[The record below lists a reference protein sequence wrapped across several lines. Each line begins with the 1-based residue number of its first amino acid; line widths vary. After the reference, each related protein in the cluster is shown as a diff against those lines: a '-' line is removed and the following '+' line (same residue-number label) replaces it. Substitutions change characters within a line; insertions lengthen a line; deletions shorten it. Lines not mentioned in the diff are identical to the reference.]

1 MLLLLAMAVPVSAK
15 TISGTDISPNQAG
28 PITGTCYTLDANFA
42 PSGISGSA
50 CYGNMGSDGG
60 VKMRTNQDGNRVVF
74 EVIAPYV
81 VTKFT
86 LEAYSNN
93 TDATI
98 TATKVEVDGVETSFT
113 GGSFPS
119 KTTAQ
124 NLNESGNLTV
134 SGISATESIVI
145 YFDNSEVTGNNTE
158 NTGNKNKQ
166 ICAYYE
172 LEWQKDVEETLS
184 PLSEM
189 YDDQSTATGWATSVA
204 GDNPRFTPVILN
216 DDGNYYLSVDQTTR
230 NNNGCVVTGTILSG
244 LVAAG
249 DDFTLV
255 FDMRL
260 GNNNQGGVNVKF
272 MDATNKDIMLSI
284 SAVSSGND
292 TSWAVNGSDTQVTLP
307 NSYYNNNTTGAA
319 IKNITWCTYQLSRSG
334 NITYLTIINKETGA
348 TILERT
354 KLTDTSLT
362 GGLGNIVFT
371 TGRYYANF
379 AIDNIILRKLQ
390 EGDVPEGQT
399 ANYTIQYHNEA
410 GAKIKDD
417 LILSD
422 LVGNE
427 VEATEAQ
434 MAYIDIDDK
443 RYLYKEG
450 NQTIAIDTDEAKN
463 VITLVFREAAVCQYS
478 VFAKLGDS
486 QKLVASGSSLEQSE
500 IVYYYPEF
508 ILEGKSLYG
517 TNPNSTNPHFGGQMT
532 LNESNKTLYID
543 YTLLSQNAVYCSEAE
558 DINGLTPQSGNNADM
573 RCSYGR
579 GGTLDSSEPV
589 ALTTLPAGKYTI
601 FGQVWGSS
609 GYTATIT
616 DGAKDLWSLST
627 VGSRSSSTATI
638 TLTETTTLYFSNTYG
653 ESNKGMLDCI
663 YIYEDET
670 YRNMVGY
677 TERIVGK
684 TLLGRSMVSD
694 NENVSISNP
703 FHGTNIDDRIGVSR
717 TVYIDG
723 VGYTNTNSW
732 RKNVNGIYDNQNI
745 GYTLTVAKGHKMN
758 ISNVNALIAVE
769 NYVGIFTWYVE
780 ILDGSS
786 KQLWKSGELMT
797 SASSS
802 GVIDNVDV
810 SEIEALQGLT
820 GNITVNLY
828 VKQEGSVKHFSINYL
843 LLTINTETDNRPT
856 YDMTI
861 TQNITEAGTVTPATG
876 SWVAD
881 GESVAFTATPN
892 EDYKFVKW
900 TVDGTDYSSNPH
912 IIENVTANHSAQVTF
927 KKRYTVTYDLG
938 EYGGC
943 SDNILNNVNR
953 SLGYDEKYSDDEDKY
968 TIPHYAHKNLYREGY
983 VFDKWRDNNGRT
995 YSSGDVIAMTEDI
1008 TLTPTWKATT
1018 ASIKSSYSETV
1029 VNWSFYKKDILFCNL
1044 STSQYNYYTQNAIV
1058 NGETIAIPM
1067 RMSGSK
1073 IFNSNFMASQLAKGV
1088 TFTIPAVS
1096 GMVVELSEEYVPE
1109 SFSTTTIAGSTN
1121 YTKSDN
1127 GRTIT
1132 YTYIGEDETIDIV
1145 INEENHYDFR
1155 YVKVYYPATLSDS
1168 EEVTKKL
1175 WDFTKGLSAET
1186 IANLNADADN
1196 WESNG
1201 TDAENNTNNWKNVT
1215 NQGTY
1220 CYWKANGEIIE
1231 ELYGLK
1237 FDIGTYTS
1245 NSIHLATTKLRL
1257 TRANTVITFP
1267 KLKNGQTITIKGKS
1281 ANKTATDPGLEP
1293 VQDYLQFQAGE
1304 SSPQTDG
1311 KCMFLGQNVEGSEV
1325 DYTFVWKVVTEST
1338 DDVDVQFLLTGGGVD
1353 FKYFMIDNGDESDC
1367 ILGDVNGNGG
1377 VDIGDAV
1384 SIVNYLVGKESTT
1397 FVEKAAD
1404 TNKNGQIDIGDA
1416 VTIVNFLVG
1425 KTASLSRIIDDVWD
1439 EREPQ

>member
-1 MLLLLAMAVPVSAK
+1 MRKFLLTLSATLLLLAMAVPVSAK

-216 DDGNYYLSVDQTTR
+216 DDGNYYLSVDQSTR
-230 NNNGCVVTGTILSG
+230 YNNGCVVTGTILSG

-272 MDATNKDIMLSI
+272 MDAANKDIMLSI
-284 SAVSSGND
+284 AAVSSGND

-307 NSYYNNNTTGAA
+307 NSYYNKDDTGGA

-354 KLTDTSLT
+354 KLTNTSLT

-399 ANYTIQYHNEA
+399 ANYTIQYHNET

-450 NQTIAIDTDEAKN
+450 NQTITIDTDEAKN

-478 VFAKLGDS
+478 VIAKLGDS

-558 DINGLTPQSGNNADM
+558 DIDGLTPQSGNNADV

-579 GGTLDSSEPV
+579 GGTLDSDEPV
-589 ALTTLPAGKYTI
+589 ALTTLPAGKYVI
-601 FGQVWGSS
+601 FGQVWGNS
-609 GYTATIT
+609 GYTATVT
-616 DGAKDLWSLST
+616 DGTSELWSLST
-627 VGSRSSSTATI
+627 NGSRENATAEVN
-638 TLTETTTLYFSNTYG
+638 LTETTTLYFSNTFG
-653 ESNKGMLDCI
+653 ENNKGMLDCI
-663 YIYEDET
+663 YVFREKMPSSLSFESTSGTVDISESTTYVLPHLTMQPSDITVSYSSSNTAVAVVDSSTGAITLKGRGTATITATFAGNDNYTPSTAEFKLTVTNSKETIPSGNITFASSYVKAICVANWDTNGDGELSMEEAAAVTNLRNEFKKCKISSFNELQYFTGLTNIGNQEFYECTDLTSVTIPSGVTSIDSQAFQYCSALTSITIPSSVTTIGGYAFSGCSGLTSITIPSSVTSIGNYAFGSLTTVTMKNATPISIPAYAFGNRANATLFVPEGSKEAYAAADYWKEFNVILEGNLYQGVVINGICYNLIDDVFKATVVANASSKYSGNINIPESVT
-670 YRNMVGY
+670 YEGKSYQVTTIG
-677 TERIVGK
+677 ERAFYK
-684 TLLGRSMVSD
+684 CD
-694 NENVSISNP
+694 NLTSVTVPNSVTSIGESAFVNCNSLTSVAIPNSVTSIGESAFWYCNDLTSVTIPSSVTTIGDRAFYGCSKLATVTVENATPVSISSDVFSNRANAALIVP
-703 FHGTNIDDRIGVSR
+703 EGSKEAYATADYWKGFVITE
-717 TVYIDG
+717 
-723 VGYTNTNSW
+723 
-732 RKNVNGIYDNQNI
+732 KNVYRGVVINGICYNLIENA
-745 GYTLTVAKGHKMN
+745 TVVAN
-758 ISNVNALIAVE
+758 TA
-769 NYVGIFTWYVE
+769 
-780 ILDGSS
+780 
-786 KQLWKSGELMT
+786 
-797 SASSS
+797 SAYS
-802 GVIDNVDV
+802 
-810 SEIEALQGLT
+810 
-820 GNITVNLY
+820 GNITIPESVTY
-828 VKQEGSVKHFSINYL
+828 EGYSYQVTTIGKQAFYECTSLTSVTIPSSVIEIGSSAFEDCSKLTSVIIPSSVK
-843 LLTINTETDNRPT
+843 TI
-856 YDMTI
+856 
-861 TQNITEAGTVTPATG
+861 G
-876 SWVAD
+876 SY
-881 GESVAFTATPN
+881 AF
-892 EDYKFVKW
+892 
-900 TVDGTDYSSNPH
+900 
-912 IIENVTANHSAQVTF
+912 
-927 KKRYTVTYDLG
+927 
-938 EYGGC
+938 C
-943 SDNILNNVNR
+943 
-953 SLGYDEKYSDDEDKY
+953 
-968 TIPHYAHKNLYREGY
+968 
-983 VFDKWRDNNGRT
+983 
-995 YSSGDVIAMTEDI
+995 
-1008 TLTPTWKATT
+1008 
-1018 ASIKSSYSETV
+1018 
-1029 VNWSFYKKDILFCNL
+1029 
-1044 STSQYNYYTQNAIV
+1044 
-1058 NGETIAIPM
+1058 
-1067 RMSGSK
+1067 
-1073 IFNSNFMASQLAKGV
+1073 
-1088 TFTIPAVS
+1088 
-1096 GMVVELSEEYVPE
+1096 
-1109 SFSTTTIAGSTN
+1109 
-1121 YTKSDN
+1121 
-1127 GRTIT
+1127 
-1132 YTYIGEDETIDIV
+1132 
-1145 INEENHYDFR
+1145 
-1155 YVKVYYPATLSDS
+1155 
-1168 EEVTKKL
+1168 
-1175 WDFTKGLSAET
+1175 
-1186 IANLNADADN
+1186 
-1196 WESNG
+1196 
-1201 TDAENNTNNWKNVT
+1201 
-1215 NQGTY
+1215 Y
-1220 CYWKANGEIIE
+1220 CI
-1231 ELYGLK
+1231 
-1237 FDIGTYTS
+1237 
-1245 NSIHLATTKLRL
+1245 
-1257 TRANTVITFP
+1257 
-1267 KLKNGQTITIKGKS
+1267 
-1281 ANKTATDPGLEP
+1281 
-1293 VQDYLQFQAGE
+1293 
-1304 SSPQTDG
+1304 
-1311 KCMFLGQNVEGSEV
+1311 
-1325 DYTFVWKVVTEST
+1325 
-1338 DDVDVQFLLTGGGVD
+1338 
-1353 FKYFMIDNGDESDC
+1353 
-1367 ILGDVNGNGG
+1367 
-1377 VDIGDAV
+1377 
-1384 SIVNYLVGKESTT
+1384 
-1397 FVEKAAD
+1397 
-1404 TNKNGQIDIGDA
+1404 
-1416 VTIVNFLVG
+1416 
-1425 KTASLSRIIDDVWD
+1425 
-1439 EREPQ
+1439 